1 LQSRHLSQQFV
12 TETRVIPM
20 PVTFADSQNRTS
32 LSRAAREG
40 RLRRVTRG
48 IYTDELEASD
58 EEVVA
63 RHRWE
68 MVAHVV
74 PDAVIV
80 DRSAASG
87 GAPAEGVLFVASQTR
102 ARDVALPGLLVAV
115 REAPRL
121 SSDQPWAE
129 GLHISSPA
137 RTLVDNLAVSRK
149 RGKVARTLSLAELGD
164 WVARQAR
171 LLGEER
177 LNRLRVDAKQ
187 IAAEL
192 GVPERKRDIDNLVGA
207 ALGTRRAPRGSKAL
221 AARAMGRGYD
231 EERVA
236 MFEDLAGALARFE
249 ANEEVPGSL
258 PQDTSGAG
266 SSLAFWEAYFSN
278 YIEGTIFSV
287 EEAERIVE
295 TGEPPTDRPADG
307 HDILGTHHVV
317 ADPVE
322 RAKVPFSESEFLE
335 ILRSRNAEILAG
347 RPELGPGEWKRQ
359 NNQAG
364 TYVFVP
370 HDLVEGTLAEGFVHR
385 DRMSAPI
392 ARALYMHFVVSEVHP
407 FTDGNGRVA
416 RTVMNAELSHVGETR
431 IVIPIVWRNEYLTSM
446 RQISREQNVQLYMR
460 TLGFAW
466 RWTAAINWS
475 DPPTTRLLMERTN
488 ALVDS
493 NEAAESGW
501 RLLLPGTS

>member
-1 LQSRHLSQQFV
+1 MV
-12 TETRVIPM
+12 V
-20 PVTFADSQNRTS
+20 VFAESQNRTS
-32 LSRAAREG
+32 LSRAARQG
-40 RLRRVTRG
+40 QLRRVARG
-48 IYTDELEASD
+48 IYTDELEGSD
-58 EEVVA
+58 EQVVA
-63 RHRWE
+63 RHRFE
-68 MVAHVV
+68 IVAHLV

-102 ARDVALPGLLVAV
+102 VRDVKLPGLLVAV
-115 REAPRL
+115 REGPRL
-121 SSDQPWAE
+121 SSDQLWAE
-129 GLHISSPA
+129 GLYISSPA

-149 RGKVARTLSLAELGD
+149 RGKVSRTLSRPELGD

-177 LNRLRVDAKQ
+177 LNRLRDDAKQ

-192 GVPERKRDIDNLVGA
+192 GVPERDREIDGLVGA
-207 ALGTRRAPRGSKAL
+207 ALGTRRAPRRSKAL
-221 AARAMGRGYD
+221 AARAAGRGFD

-236 MFEDLAGALARFE
+236 MFEDLAGALASFE
-249 ANEEVPGSL
+249 ASEEVPASL
-258 PQDTSGAG
+258 PADGAEAG

-295 TGEPPTDRPADG
+295 TGVPPADRPADG
-307 HDILGTHHVV
+307 HDILGTYHVV
-317 ADPVE
+317 ANPVE
-322 RAKVPFSESEFLE
+322 RAKVPISESEFLG

-347 RPELGPGEWKRQ
+347 RPELGPGEWKKQ

-364 TYVFVP
+364 TYVFV
-370 HDLVEGTLAEGFVHR
+370 DQELVEGTLAEGFVHR
-385 DRMSAPI
+385 ERLSAPI
-392 ARALYMHFVVSEVHP
+392 ARALYVHFVVSEVHP

-416 RTVMNAELSHVGETR
+416 RTMMNAELSYAAETR

-446 RQISREQNVQLYMR
+446 RQLSRERNFRLYMR

-466 RWTAAINWS
+466 RWTAVMNWS
-475 DPPTTRLLMERTN
+475 DPPTTRLLLERTN

-493 NEAAESGW
+493 TEAADNGR
-501 RLLLPGTS
+501 RLLLPGIDESAR